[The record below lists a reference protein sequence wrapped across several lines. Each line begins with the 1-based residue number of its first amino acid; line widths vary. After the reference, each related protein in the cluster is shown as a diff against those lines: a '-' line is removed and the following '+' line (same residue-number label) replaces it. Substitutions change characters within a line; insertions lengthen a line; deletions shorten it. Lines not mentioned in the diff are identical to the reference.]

1 MLLLKLIRQNIIMGK
16 KVTFFILSN
25 SGAPVKQAT
34 ISRINL
40 GLIGL
45 LTVFI
50 TVLCGYLGYDYYL
63 LKFTSQNPY
72 QLEQR
77 ITSFQTEIE
86 SQRSQI
92 QKYAVEINALKSKL
106 MDLNDFENKLR
117 IIANIEKSD
126 FQSSLFGIGGA
137 MPEDLDAN
145 ILPTQKHNSLL
156 REMHEQVEQL
166 DQALIKQDEGFND
179 LYGYIE
185 EQRNLLASTPAIRPA
200 RGWLSSQF
208 GYRTSPFTGR
218 RTFHKGLDIAN
229 RNGTPIIATAD
240 GIVTFAGS
248 KGNMGTMVVL
258 DHGHGMVTR
267 YGHLLKTL
275 KNRGESVKRGD
286 VIAHMGNSGRS
297 TGPHVHYEV
306 RLNGLPVNPK
316 KYILD

>member
-1 MLLLKLIRQNIIMGK
+1 MGK